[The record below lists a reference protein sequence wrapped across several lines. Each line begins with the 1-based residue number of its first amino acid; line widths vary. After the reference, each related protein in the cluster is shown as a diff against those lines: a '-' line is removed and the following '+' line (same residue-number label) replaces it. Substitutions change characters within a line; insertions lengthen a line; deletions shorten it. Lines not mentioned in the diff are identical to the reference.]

1 MIQIALIE
9 RQAGKRKQKIKI
21 MTEQRI
27 KELEDAWRQGEI
39 DWNKEDVDELC
50 DFALLCLDGKA
61 FKGHGAHFRIAR
73 ALEFL
78 WKAIERGEKEPSKRG
93 VRAQFYFSR
102 LHRELPESKGKD
114 NDKIAWIHCT
124 SAAWGGVVDAMVL
137 IAKMGES
144 GVSYSH
150 DNEYFGE
157 FAFHKCE
164 KYKPEDPESLE
175 LPYIWALVAQK
186 RGCDEVGDLIKW
198 FESKLELVQK
208 IECKGKA
215 EARISRIPLLEKS
228 ESDNAYANT
237 DVNALLR
244 NDD

>member
-1 MIQIALIE
+1 MIKIVLIE

-27 KELEDAWRQGEI
+27 KELENDQGTTELA
-39 DWNKEDVDELC
+39 KLDVDELC
-50 DFALLCLDGKA
+50 DFALSCLDGKA
-61 FKGHGAHFRIAR
+61 FKGYGKRFRIEI

-78 WKAIERGEKEPSKRG
+78 RAAVFTKDRQRS
-93 VRAQFYFSR
+93 VRAQFHLGRVY
-102 LHRELPESKGKD
+102 RERIVREGKD

-150 DNEYFGE
+150 DSEDYGE
-157 FAFHKCE
+157 VAFHECE
-164 KYKPEDPESLE
+164 KYKPEDPEILE

-186 RGCDEVGDLIKW
+186 RGCDEVGDLIKL
-198 FESKLELVQK
+198 FESKLEPVQK

-215 EARISRIPLLEKS
+215 EDRHSRISLLEKS
-228 ESDNAYANT
+228 ESDNDYKGT
-237 DVNALLR
+237 DDGLLLQ
-244 NDD
+244 